1 VTDAHDRPA
10 ATGARTAATQQP
22 PPETRAPDGTPPQ
35 PRGPASAPAPR
46 GHGVVDPSA
55 ELARMEDRYKRA
67 LADLDNYRKRSAR
80 EVQASVEQNREAL
93 LRDWLEAV
101 DTVERALKMSHGTPG
116 ADGLRALLEQMEAIL
131 ARHRVHR
138 IGAPGEQFD
147 PARHEAVEARVTD
160 EAPDRTILEAMRSGW
175 AIGDRV
181 LRPALV
187 IVARGPESAAG

>member
-1 VTDAHDRPA
+1 V
-10 ATGARTAATQQP
+10 G
-22 PPETRAPDGTPPQ
+22 
-35 PRGPASAPAPR
+35 
-46 GHGVVDPSA
+46 DPSA

-80 EVQASVEQNREAL
+80 EVQTSVEQNREAL

-101 DTVERALKMSHGTPG
+101 DSVERALKMSHGTPG

-131 ARHRVHR
+131 ARHGVHR
-138 IGAPGEQFD
+138 IGAAGEQFD
-147 PARHEAVEARVTD
+147 PERHEAVEARVTD

-181 LRPALV
+181 LQPALV
-187 IVARGPESAAG
+187 VVARGPESAAG